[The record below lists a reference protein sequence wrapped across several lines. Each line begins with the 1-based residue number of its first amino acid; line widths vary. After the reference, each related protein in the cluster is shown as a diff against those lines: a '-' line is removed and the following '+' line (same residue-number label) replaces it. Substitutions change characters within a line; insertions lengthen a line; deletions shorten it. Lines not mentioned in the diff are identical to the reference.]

1 MDNGLITTHT
11 LYHHHVREL
20 KKAREAIEQTEKYL
34 NPNSEHYL
42 PAYIKRL
49 EAIEKSDNDVALK
62 ISTAKTNFKNYT
74 ERANKAQQVLD
85 KLPVTLTEL
94 AASNEVF
101 LTPPNRQHEC
111 LYILDEETC
120 HASCMGWESDEEI
133 GETTVLFSGKHDI
146 ELVEEAQTDAVRV
159 WHDNVMVNNLK
170 ITDHRTYDDAHRDA
184 IQLIPPAKH
193 KIVNGKKRRI
203 GDQLAGTIMSDVCIR
218 SCQIVAPNGP
228 LQGIFASDGMH
239 RNLRIINNDIT
250 TKGSHS
256 ISIAGLLTGGVISGN
271 TLRQVDGNDAP
282 QVLLYPARIGGNMA
296 DDGVVTILSFAHEKG
311 HEVVEY
317 GEVDT
322 GSDANKLIDSD
333 GKVSELLISDLRGNI
348 PSDIAHLSLGIRNFH
363 YHAYLNDFSGMTYA
377 DYAETDPIGALQLQA
392 WLRLRYQE
400 YTEGRNKGHPL
411 GQPSYEQQN
420 IAKRNLGPALD
431 ALREG
436 SLNNEYLSEI
446 SHTAIRSFIMKRLA
460 IMHGDVEPLK
470 NLGGKNKRRELVLRF
485 LLAE

>member
-1 MDNGLITTHT
+1 MDSSLITTHT

-20 KKAREAIEQTEKYL
+20 KKAREAIEQTDKYL
-34 NPNSEHYL
+34 NPDSEHYL
-42 PAYIKRL
+42 PAYIERL
-49 EAIEKSDNDVALK
+49 ESFEKTGKDVATK
-62 ISTAKTNFKNYT
+62 ISTAKKNFINYSA
-74 ERANKAQQVLD
+74 RAKKAQDVLD

-133 GETTVLFSGKHDI
+133 GETTVLFSGKQDI

-170 ITDHRTYDDAHRDA
+170 ITDHRTYNDAHRDA

-193 KIVNGKKRRI
+193 KKVNGKPRRI

-218 SCQIVAPNGP
+218 SCHISAPNGP

-271 TLRQVDGNDAP
+271 TLRQIAGSDAP
-282 QVLLYPARIGGNMA
+282 KILLYPARIGGNMA
-296 DDGVVTILSFAHEKG
+296 DDGVVTILSFAKEEG
-311 HEVVEY
+311 QEVVDY
-317 GEVDT
+317 GQVEIGKKNNT
-322 GSDANKLIDSD
+322 LIDQNGISSD
-333 GKVSELLISDLRGNI
+333 LSISDLRREI
-348 PSDIAHLSLGIRNFH
+348 PTEIQHLSLGIKNFH

-377 DYAETDPIGALQLQA
+377 DYVEKDPIGAIQLQA
-392 WLRLRYQE
+392 WLRLRYEE
-400 YTEGRNKGHPL
+400 YTEGRSKGHAL
-411 GQPSYEQQN
+411 GQPSHEQQH
-420 IAKRNLGPALD
+420 IAKRNLAPALD

-436 SLNNEYLSEI
+436 SLNQEYLSEI
-446 SHTAIRSFIMKRLA
+446 THTAIRSFIMKRLA
-460 IMHGDVEPLK
+460 IMHAEIVPLQD
-470 NLGGKNKRRELVLRF
+470 LGAKNKRRELVLRF